1 MRRFNLRLG
10 TIFFFA
16 ALLFSGIGA
25 GTALAVQTHMWNA
38 HSDLQSALSQLSAAT
53 PDKAGHRAAA
63 ISYVNEAIGQVNAG
77 IQAGA
82 K

>member
-1 MRRFNLRLG
+1 MRRSNLRFGIL
-10 TIFFFA
+10 FSLF
-16 ALLFSGIGA
+16 ALLFAGIGA
-25 GTALAVQTHMWNA
+25 GTALAVQTHMLNA
-38 HSDLQSALSQLSAAT
+38 RADLQNALSQLSAAT

-77 IQAGA
+77 IQAGV